1 MQQTSAFRHSRLL
14 SARNPNGLYDE
25 RGISYDRNGNI
36 LSLSRTDSGKRLD
49 SLAYTYSGDR
59 LLKMMA

>member
-1 MQQTSAFRHSRLL
+1 ML

-36 LSLSRTDSGKRLD
+36 LSLSRTDNGTLFFSLVIPRQKIPVRLPQPTPC
-49 SLAYTYSGDR
+49 S
-59 LLKMMA
+59 